1 MHAELAPVYPDVR
14 VTVRSRNR
22 WAVAAAVRQALRRAG
37 KDDREIER
45 FVREAVAAES
55 PERLRDVCRRW
66 VKVQIPS

>member
-55 PERLRDVCRRW
+55 PERLREICRRW
-66 VKVQIPS
+66 VKVQIPT